1 MIVQVVRMHVRQRDK
16 SRDEKGNSRE
26 LRRAGNGGSWNSFK
40 VYVCTQVEAPL
51 RQMER
56 LYKSRRI
63 NRRGDNVSFHDSY
76 VASGKIGESLAAKH
90 RLILIRDRALRA
102 SQFPIAV

>member
-16 SRDEKGNSRE
+16 SRDEKGNPRG
-26 LRRAGNGGSWNSFK
+26 LRRGGDGGSWNSFK
-40 VYVCTQVEAPL
+40 VYVCAQVEAPL

-63 NRRGDNVSFHDSY
+63 NRGGDT
-76 VASGKIGESLAAKH
+76 ISL
-90 RLILIRDRALRA
+90 RSLSILSSCEEKSANH
-102 SQFPIAV
+102 